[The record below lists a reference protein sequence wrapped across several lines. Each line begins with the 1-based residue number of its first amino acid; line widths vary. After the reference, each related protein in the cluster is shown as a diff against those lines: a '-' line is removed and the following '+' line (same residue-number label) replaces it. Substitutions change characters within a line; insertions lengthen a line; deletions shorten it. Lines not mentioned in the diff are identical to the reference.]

1 MAIVTVPQLSDNYA
15 YLVIDDASK
24 ECAVVD
30 CAEADAVIAAAK
42 SHGAKIV
49 AVLTTHWHG
58 DHSGGNEDIAA
69 KVPGIKIYG
78 ARAEAGRIPA
88 LTNPFSAA
96 DQLKI
101 APLQPLTIPIP
112 PPTTAPA
119 PY

>member
-1 MAIVTVPQLSDNYA
+1 MAIITVPQLTDNYA
-15 YLVIDDASK
+15 YLVIDDAAK

-30 CAEADAVIAAAK
+30 CAEPDAVIAAAK

-78 ARAEAGRIPA
+78 ASAEGGKIPA
-88 LTNPFSAA
+88 LSNPVK
-96 DQLKI
+96 DGDTLKI
-101 APLQPLTIPIP
+101 GAL
-112 PPTTAPA
+112 
-119 PY
+119 